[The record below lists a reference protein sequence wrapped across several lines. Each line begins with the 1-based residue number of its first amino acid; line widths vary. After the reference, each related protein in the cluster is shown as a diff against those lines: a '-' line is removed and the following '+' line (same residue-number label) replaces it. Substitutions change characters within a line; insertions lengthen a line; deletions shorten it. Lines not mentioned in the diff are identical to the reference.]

1 MQYIRK
7 PQPAPNG
14 IRVGK
19 NVQIYFGDVDEWR
32 DAVITRENDDG
43 TYHIIC
49 DGDEIEDLEARGISL
64 GSTFGI

>member
-1 MQYIRK
+1 M
-7 PQPAPNG
+7 
-14 IRVGK
+14 
-19 NVQIYFGDVDEWR
+19 QIYFGDVDEWR